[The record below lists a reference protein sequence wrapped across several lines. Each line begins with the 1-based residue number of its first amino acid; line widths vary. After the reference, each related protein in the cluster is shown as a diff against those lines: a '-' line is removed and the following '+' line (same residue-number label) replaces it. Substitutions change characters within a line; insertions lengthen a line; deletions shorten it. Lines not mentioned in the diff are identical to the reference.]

1 MPVKRQSSSVS
12 PRRPA
17 GGARSWSRAR
27 VGLVLGAALLA
38 AKPASAQLSGDGFLF
53 APPPVTLSIRAG
65 YDRALASS
73 DIFSLST
80 EQLTLG
86 RGSFSAPSVA
96 VDLGVR
102 VAPRLD
108 VVAGV
113 AFSPRNARSESRDF
127 VGTDDLPIRQ
137 STEFRRV
144 PVTLGLKGYLLP
156 RGRSIGRYAWVPARV
171 APYVGAGGGMMWHR
185 FRQTGEFVDFETL
198 DVFPDDYLTSGWTR
212 TAHAMAG
219 VEFSVGARTSLTA
232 EGRYTW
238 ANAAMSDDFRRFD
251 RIDLSGL
258 AATAG
263 LAFRF

>member
-1 MPVKRQSSSVS
+1 M
-12 PRRPA
+12 A
-17 GGARSWSRAR
+17 
-27 VGLVLGAALLA
+27 
-38 AKPASAQLSGDGFLF
+38 GDGFLF
-53 APPPVTLSIRAG
+53 QPPPVTLSIRAG
-65 YDRALASS
+65 YDRALAGS

-80 EQLTLG
+80 EQLTLN

-108 VVAGV
+108 VVAGIS
-113 AFSPRNARSESRDF
+113 FSPATARSESRGF
-127 VGTDDLPIRQ
+127 VGTDDLPIEQ

-144 PVTLGLKGYLLP
+144 PVTLGVKGYLMP
-156 RGRSIGRYAWVPARV
+156 RGRSIGRYAWVPARF
-171 APYVGAGGGMMWHR
+171 APYVGGGGGVMWHR
-185 FRQTGEFVDFETL
+185 FRQSGEFVDFETL
-198 DVFPDDYLTSGWTR
+198 DVFPDEYLTSGWTP

-219 VEFSVGARTSLTA
+219 LEYSVGARVSLTGEA
-232 EGRYTW
+232 RYTW
-238 ANAAMSDDFRRFD
+238 ARADMSSDFARFD